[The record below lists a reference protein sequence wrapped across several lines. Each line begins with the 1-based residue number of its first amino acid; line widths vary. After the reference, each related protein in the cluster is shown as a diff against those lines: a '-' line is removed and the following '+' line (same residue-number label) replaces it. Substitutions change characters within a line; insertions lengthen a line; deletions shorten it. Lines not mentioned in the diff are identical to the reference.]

1 LLEARDWY
9 VNIRVEN
16 TRKALERN
24 GFEVEYYPTAEEALA
39 GVLGMVPDGAKVGFG
54 GSVTLREMGLVEA
67 LEKRDVELADHWVA
81 RAAGASNEEVMA
93 VRRAQVNSDVFI
105 TSTNAVTET
114 GELVNIDGTGQRVAG
129 MIFGPK
135 RVIVVA
141 GVNKVTGDPD
151 EREEASPEDAV
162 RGDWGVQRLRGAGED
177 LRYNDDHPQE
187 APADPVHGGPCRGDA
202 GILSGLSVGGLPP
215 FFFFGEFFH
224 CVFWFGGIFR
234 GFLVLF
240 CNCSATE

>member
-1 LLEARDWY
+1 VIGLLEARDWY

-141 GVNKVTGDPD
+141 GVNKVTGDL
-151 EREEASPEDAV
+151 EEGLWRASNIAAPMNA
-162 RGDWGVQRLRGAGED
+162 RRLHPKTPCAETGECSD
-177 LRYNDDHPQE
+177 CVVPGRI
-187 APADPVHGGPCRGDA
+187 C
-202 GILSGLSVGGLPP
+202 GITTIIHRKPRQTPFTVVLVGETLGY
-215 FFFFGEFFH
+215 
-224 CVFWFGGIFR
+224 
-234 GFLVLF
+234 
-240 CNCSATE
+240 